1 MTSKPFLVT
10 LIAKVIIAVTLTFTF
25 SLRCGSFNWSLHFK
39 PFCLK
44 YVKDKNVSKLFKIYF
59 FPLTWTAGS
68 MSGYG
73 SSSSIT
79 VVPTGAVAM
88 AATLNKAEGSRP
100 GNRGLNKALEDA
112 VRDMLF
118 RGGTPPAADRPFP
131 LPEAD
136 EGDFSHFDLKLK
148 ASRKIKRHFADFLP
162 FRFYIPFVVC
172 FACFKVL

>member
-1 MTSKPFLVT
+1 
-10 LIAKVIIAVTLTFTF
+10 
-25 SLRCGSFNWSLHFK
+25 
-39 PFCLK
+39 
-44 YVKDKNVSKLFKIYF
+44 
-59 FPLTWTAGS
+59 

-118 RGGTPPAADRPFP
+118 RTPPAAVRPFP

-136 EGDFSHFDLKLK
+136 EGDFSHFDLE
-148 ASRKIKRHFADFLP
+148 SNIKEN
-162 FRFYIPFVVC
+162 
-172 FACFKVL
+172 

>member
-1 MTSKPFLVT
+1 
-10 LIAKVIIAVTLTFTF
+10 
-25 SLRCGSFNWSLHFK
+25 
-39 PFCLK
+39 
-44 YVKDKNVSKLFKIYF
+44 
-59 FPLTWTAGS
+59 

-131 LPEAD
+131 LPVAG
-136 EGDFSHFDLKLK
+136 EGDFSHFDLEY
-148 ASRKIKRHFADFLP
+148 RNENDGHFASWFFTIWYLHT
-162 FRFYIPFVVC
+162 FCCLFCLLQSIVTYLR
-172 FACFKVL
+172 LRS

>member
-1 MTSKPFLVT
+1 
-10 LIAKVIIAVTLTFTF
+10 
-25 SLRCGSFNWSLHFK
+25 
-39 PFCLK
+39 
-44 YVKDKNVSKLFKIYF
+44 
-59 FPLTWTAGS
+59 

-118 RGGTPPAADRPFP
+118 RGGTPPTAVRPFP

-136 EGDFSHFDLKLK
+136 EGDFSHFDLE
-148 ASRKIKRHFADFLP
+148 SSIKEN
-162 FRFYIPFVVC
+162 
-172 FACFKVL
+172 

>member
-1 MTSKPFLVT
+1 
-10 LIAKVIIAVTLTFTF
+10 
-25 SLRCGSFNWSLHFK
+25 
-39 PFCLK
+39 
-44 YVKDKNVSKLFKIYF
+44 
-59 FPLTWTAGS
+59 

-148 ASRKIKRHFADFLP
+148 ASRKIKGHSLKGPLRGPYARLP
-162 FRFYIPFVVC
+162 VRLVIVRCSSLV
-172 FACFKVL
+172 